1 MNRLKQ
7 QGSSAGF
14 SLVELLIAMTIT
26 MILMGVATSLLA
38 AGFRIR
44 SRGNAMADAAAD
56 GQRALNIMSREVANA
71 GFNLVTN
78 GVVPQDSDSS
88 HLRIRSNLNKYDMS
102 PGVSA
107 ASRNAAI
114 DAGEDIQYFVNPD
127 DNTDYLVRYDVNA
140 PPGINGEDRTKT
152 VLANRLSALRI
163 YYFPQRVT
171 YTTSTDANG
180 VTSCDIPT
188 ANFSSGQ
195 VTPNLARYLVIA
207 VCVRIPAFGT
217 PNSDG
222 YQPASNM
229 LLVSDVTL
237 RNANLMAY

>member
-7 QGSSAGF
+7 QGATAGF

-26 MILMGVATSLLA
+26 LILMGVATSLLA

-44 SRGNAMADAAAD
+44 SSGNAVSDAAAD
-56 GQRALNIMSREVANA
+56 AQRALNIMSREIANA
-71 GFNLVTN
+71 GFNLTTN
-78 GVVPQDSDSS
+78 GVVAQDSDSS
-88 HLRIRSNLNKYDMS
+88 HLRIRSNLNKFDTTAS
-102 PGVSA
+102 T

-114 DAGEDIQYFVNPD
+114 DAGEDVQYFVNPAAE
-127 DNTDYLVRYDVNA
+127 TGYLVRYDVNA
-140 PPGINGEDRTKT
+140 PLVGGLDRRKT
-152 VLANRLSALRI
+152 VLANRLSALRV

-171 YTTSTDANG
+171 YNTTTSADGTTN
-180 VTSCDIPT
+180 CDISG
-188 ANFSSGQ
+188 FSSGQ
-195 VTPNLARYLVIA
+195 SSPAAARYIVLA

-222 YQPASNM
+222 YQPPSNV

-237 RNANLMAY
+237 RNADLLAY

>member
-1 MNRLKQ
+1 MNRIRQ
-7 QGSSAGF
+7 QGASAGF

-26 MILMGVATSLLA
+26 LILMGVATSLLA

-56 GQRALNIMSREVANA
+56 GQRALNIMSREIANA

-102 PGVSA
+102 PSVSV
-107 ASRNAAI
+107 ASRDAAI
-114 DAGEDIQYFVNPD
+114 DAGEDIQYFVNPAD
-127 DNTDYLVRYDVNA
+127 ETDYLVRYDVNT
-140 PPGINGEDRTKT
+140 NTKT
-152 VLANRLSALRI
+152 VLANRLSALRV

-171 YTTSTDANG
+171 YTTTTDANG
-180 VTSCDIPT
+180 VTSCDIPN

-195 VTPNLARYLVIA
+195 VAPNLARYLVIA